1 MKEGERSIHRCG
13 ALDASQT
20 ACVCF
25 AVVLVSNAVFSALS
39 AVTTLRI
46 KAQIT
51 PLKFPETEQLSDRRD
66 NLLVQRS
73 FIYLFPSRSLLLP
86 RGVCWKRKAS
96 RGASGLAMKANGA
109 AGFKGAR
116 GRVVLCI
123 GSTVSRGK
131 IKASLR
137 CLWVWLA
144 QAISP
149 GGFWDMSGYEMGARS
164 SYLEHLWC
172 SWCLA
177 SWTLKLVVC
186 LSLDV
191 WVSPNQMED
200 LFFSLVQCF

>member
-1 MKEGERSIHRCG
+1 MKEGERSFHRCS

-51 PLKFPETEQLSDRRD
+51 PLKFPETEQLSERRD
-66 NLLVQRS
+66 NLLVQHS

-86 RGVCWKRKAS
+86 RGVCSKRKALY
-96 RGASGLAMKANGA
+96 GASGLAMKANGT

-116 GRVVLCI
+116 GRADLCI
-123 GSTVSRGK
+123 RNTVSQGK

-137 CLWVWLA
+137 WLWVWLA
-144 QAISP
+144 QSR
-149 GGFWDMSGYEMGARS
+149 WVLGYVRRMR
-164 SYLEHLWC
+164 
-172 SWCLA
+172 
-177 SWTLKLVVC
+177 
-186 LSLDV
+186 
-191 WVSPNQMED
+191 WV
-200 LFFSLVQCF
+200 LL